1 MNVFVV
7 TRDFKTC
14 DCCGVES
21 EVVAVADTA
30 DAAAILVVRLE
41 EDRVMKA
48 IESCRVSYADRFH
61 NFSETDIYVLTQQ
74 GNYSYRVS
82 MFVVQSSCDED

>member
-1 MNVFVV
+1 
-7 TRDFKTC
+7 
-14 DCCGVES
+14 
-21 EVVAVADTA
+21 
-30 DAAAILVVRLE
+30 
-41 EDRVMKA
+41 MKA